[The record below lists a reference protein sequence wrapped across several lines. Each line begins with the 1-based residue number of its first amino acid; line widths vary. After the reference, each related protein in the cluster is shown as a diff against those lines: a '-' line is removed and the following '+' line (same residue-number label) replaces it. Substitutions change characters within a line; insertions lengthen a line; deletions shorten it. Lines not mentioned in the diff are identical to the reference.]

1 MANINDI
8 KQLIEDYNNTI
19 LEKERLADE
28 TKQNNAEVERL
39 KLLLSDAMIEA
50 EVPSMVYLGY
60 SWSVSPRVRYS
71 KAAGADDELFDQ
83 LREDGL
89 GDLIKE
95 TVNANTLQA
104 ALKNLADEENDGV
117 LPERYNGLVST
128 YEFND
133 ITRRKSNKN
142 I

>member
-1 MANINDI
+1 MATINDI
-8 KQLIEDYNNTI
+8 KQLIEDYNNAI

-104 ALKNLADEENDGV
+104 AMKNLAEENGGD
-117 LPERYNGLVST
+117 LPENYTGLISE
-128 YEFND
+128 YSYND
-133 ITRRKSNKN
+133 ITRRKSAKK